1 MNKEACLDSQVQKD
15 ALLAEES
22 HEGEGENERKFH
34 PIQEWTHERHSQ
46 QRFPADIF
54 KYNNCIKIKF
64 TPLKNVEFGGF

>member
-46 QRFPADIF
+46 
-54 KYNNCIKIKF
+54 
-64 TPLKNVEFGGF
+64 